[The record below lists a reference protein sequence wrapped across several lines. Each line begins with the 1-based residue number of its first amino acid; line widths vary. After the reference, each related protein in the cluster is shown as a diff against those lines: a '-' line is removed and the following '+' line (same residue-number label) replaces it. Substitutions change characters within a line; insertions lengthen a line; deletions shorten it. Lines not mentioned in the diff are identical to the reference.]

1 MTYRRKQKVELP
13 VCCWNC
19 DKSDDHYTA
28 ERGWN
33 CKENRP
39 EQMSRSLNNCEG
51 FSRGGMK

>member
-39 EQMSRSLNNCEG
+39 EQMSRSLHNCEG